1 MRTVWTIA
9 RRELKALFDHPT
21 GYILL
26 VVFLAVSDFLFFRQA
41 YLMRAATLRPLFDLL
56 PWTFLFF
63 IPAVTMRALAE
74 ELRSGTLEVVL
85 SHPVTEAEL
94 LAGKYLGQLFFVWIA
109 LALTLPIPMALSL
122 GADMEAGVAIAQYV
136 GAALLAAGLAGV
148 GVWASSLTR
157 NQITAFIVGVAV
169 MFALILVGL
178 DPLLVGLPPLLGAL
192 AAKLGVL
199 SHFTNI
205 ARGVIDLRDAVYF
218 ATLAAIFLSLAYAA
232 LMTRKLSPGGETVKR
247 LRLGVAAL
255 VATLVVVNLFGR
267 HIGGRLDLTPGNA
280 YTLSRATRQLA
291 GNLPDLVTIKLF
303 ASQELPAEVALLQRD
318 LRDLLNDY
326 RDAGDGRIRVVIADP
341 AADSAAR
348 QDAQAL
354 NVPPV
359 QFNVVGRSELQ
370 VKEGYL
376 GIAVQYAGENKTIPF
391 VQRTDD
397 LEYRLSSFI
406 RSLTVRDKPLIA
418 LATVNL
424 NPQMGRSYQELQ
436 GQLEEN
442 YEVRPLFLTDSVE
455 LGAAKVVVVAGS
467 PRDASPALLDRFQ
480 AYLDSGGAA
489 VIMAGG
495 MQLPEQSFFATPR
508 DVTWNQVLQP
518 YGVSIRSDMVY
529 DLASNERVAVPA
541 QFGMRVLVGY
551 PFWVRA
557 LSTRTSPINQEI
569 PGVFL
574 PWTSSIDTS
583 AARPGTVVPL
593 LVTSEGAG
601 LRTSEVF
608 LEPTQQF
615 STDSLATRV
624 LAVQVNPLAASN
636 GNAGSDAASSAT
648 RGRLVV
654 IGNEDVV
661 ADRNVRNAPEN
672 LAFVLNAVD
681 WLAEDESLISIR
693 AKTRTPPPLVFESEL
708 LRESV
713 KYVNVIGVPVLVVL
727 VGVAQLLRRRRLR
740 QRAYQPLGAAAGAAG
755 GRNS

>member
-1 MRTVWTIA
+1 MKTVWTIA
-9 RRELKALFDHPT
+9 RRELRALFDQPT

-26 VVFLAVSDFLFFRQA
+26 VVFVVISDFLFFRQA

-56 PWTFLFF
+56 PWIFLFF
-63 IPAVTMRALAE
+63 VPAVTMRAVAE
-74 ELRSGTLEVVL
+74 ELRSATLEVVL
-85 SHPVTEAEL
+85 AHPVTEAEL
-94 LAGKYLGQLFFVWIA
+94 VAGKYLGQLLIIWIA
-109 LALTLPIPMALSL
+109 LALTLPVPMGLSL
-122 GADMEAGVAIAQYV
+122 GSDLEAGIVIAQYV
-136 GAALLAAGLAGV
+136 GAGLLAAGLAGV

-169 MFALILVGL
+169 MFVLVLVGL
-178 DPLLVGLPPLLGAL
+178 DPLLVGLPPLLGAI
-192 AAKLGVL
+192 AAQLGVL
-199 SHFTNI
+199 SHFANI

-218 ATLAAIFLSLAYAA
+218 VTLAAIFLSLAYAA
-232 LMTRKLSPGGETVKR
+232 LMTRKLSPRGETVKR
-247 LRLGVAAL
+247 LRLGVAIL

-267 HIGGRLDLTPGNA
+267 RIGGRLDLTPGNA
-280 YTLSRATRQLA
+280 YTLSRATKQLVR
-291 GNLPDLVTIKLF
+291 NLPDLVTIKLF
-303 ASQELPAEVALLQRD
+303 ASRELPAEVSLLQRD

-326 RDAGDGRIRVVIADP
+326 RDAGNGKVRVVIVDP

-348 QDAQAL
+348 QDAQTL

-376 GIAVQYAGENKTIPF
+376 GLAVQYAGESKTIPF

-406 RSLTVRDKPLIA
+406 RALTVRDKPVIA
-418 LATVNL
+418 LATLGADPN
-424 NPQMGRSYQELQ
+424 MGRSYQDLQ

-442 YEVRPLFLTDSVE
+442 YQVRPLPLTDDSVV
-455 LGAAKVVVVAGS
+455 LDAVKVVVVAGS
-467 PRDASPALLDRFQ
+467 PQGASPALLDRFS
-480 AYLDSGGAA
+480 AYLNAGGGAL
-489 VIMAGG
+489 IMASG
-495 MQLPEQSFFATPR
+495 MQLPNQSFFATPR
-508 DVTWNQVLQP
+508 DVAWNQVLQP

-557 LSTRTSPINQEI
+557 LSTRASPINQEL

-574 PWTSSIDTS
+574 PWTSSIDT
-583 AARPGTVVPL
+583 AGARPGTVVPL
-593 LVTSEGAG
+593 FVTSKAAG
-601 LRTSEVF
+601 VKASEVF

-615 STDSLATRV
+615 STDSLAPRV
-624 LAVQVNPLAASN
+624 LAVQVNPLAGS
-636 GNAGSDAASSAT
+636 GENADSAAAEPGG

-672 LAFVLNAVD
+672 LAFALNSVD
-681 WLAEDESLISIR
+681 WLAEDESLITIR
-693 AKTRTPPPLVFESEL
+693 AKTRTPPPLVFESNA
-708 LRESV
+708 LREFV
-713 KYVNVIGVPVLVVL
+713 KYANVVGVPVLLVL
-727 VGVAQLLRRRRLR
+727 AGIAQLLRRRRLR
-740 QRAYQPLGAAAGAAG
+740 HRAYQPLAATSAGAG
-755 GRNS
+755 P